1 MYGRWFLIT
10 FFWIGVVALLVAA
23 AVLASPLFAFAIAAV
38 GVLVFL
44 TFSGFKRA
52 GENATRQAT
61 TDRPGPETKRGG
73 APVSGEGGS

>member
-38 GVLVFL
+38 GIVAFL
-44 TFSGFKRA
+44 LFASIGRA
-52 GENATRQAT
+52 RENATRSAGAE
-61 TDRPGPETKRGG
+61 RPRPETKRGG